1 MYKIHSLMGVK
12 KPWEIKSKMSKELK
26 FWLFLPLFNY
36 RYYMYMQKIFL
47 KFCKIFTNLTTLGFY
62 MKIMMHCGHTSGNK
76 NFVQIWK
83 DEELGSLLIW
93 INSLGSQ
100 INRCDEKRKGQTVF
114 DPYNISL
121 FK

>member
-100 INRCDEKRKGQTVF
+100 INRCDENRKVWTV
-114 DPYNISL
+114 
-121 FK
+121 